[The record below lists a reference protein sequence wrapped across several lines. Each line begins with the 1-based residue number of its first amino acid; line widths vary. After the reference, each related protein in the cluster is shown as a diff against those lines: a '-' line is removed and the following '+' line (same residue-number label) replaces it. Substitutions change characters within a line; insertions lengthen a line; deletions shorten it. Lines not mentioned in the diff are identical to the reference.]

1 MFNQSRQRLA
11 YWFTLSMGGILIF
24 FAAVVY
30 SREVQTQLRTF
41 DQDLYARS
49 KAITTASNYQFA
61 QNQWRV
67 DLGSPQGEIV
77 YIRWYDATG
86 RLQQFV
92 GDRPRQQGVGMLG
105 FETLV
110 LDQQALRQVTLP
122 VYRQRALLG
131 YLQVAVSLAPV
142 QATLQQTQLFLTLG
156 VPVTLGLIG
165 LTGWGL
171 GGLAMQPIR
180 RSYTQLQRFTADA
193 SHELRAPLAAILSNA
208 QVGLLAPVDD
218 TVRPRQRL
226 EKIVDTTKRMN
237 SLVNNLLFL
246 ARHDG
251 KLAPEALRSV
261 DLVSLLQPLAADYA
275 AQAADQELSFVNQ
288 LPNQPIP
295 LQADPEL
302 LQQAVKNLLDNA
314 IKYTSAGGTIEL
326 QVFSQGRRVMIQVRD
341 SGSGI
346 PAVDLPHI
354 FDRFYR
360 VDQARTR
367 ETGGFGLGL
376 AIAQQ
381 IVQAHGGQIRVS
393 SVLGQG
399 SMFAIELP
407 LKP

>member
-1 MFNQSRQRLA
+1 M
-11 YWFTLSMGGILIF
+11 
-24 FAAVVY
+24 
-30 SREVQTQLRTF
+30 
-41 DQDLYARS
+41 
-49 KAITTASNYQFA
+49 
-61 QNQWRV
+61 
-67 DLGSPQGEIV
+67 
-77 YIRWYDATG
+77 
-86 RLQQFV
+86 
-92 GDRPRQQGVGMLG
+92 
-105 FETLV
+105 
-110 LDQQALRQVTLP
+110 
-122 VYRQRALLG
+122 
-131 YLQVAVSLAPV
+131 
-142 QATLQQTQLFLTLG
+142 
-156 VPVTLGLIG
+156 
-165 LTGWGL
+165 
-171 GGLAMQPIR
+171 
-180 RSYTQLQRFTADA
+180 
-193 SHELRAPLAAILSNA
+193 
-208 QVGLLAPVDD
+208 
-218 TVRPRQRL
+218 
-226 EKIVDTTKRMN
+226 
-237 SLVNNLLFL
+237 
-246 ARHDG
+246 
-251 KLAPEALRSV
+251 

-326 QVFSQGRRVMIQVRD
+326 QVFSQARRAMIQVRD

-381 IVQAHGGQIRVS
+381 IVQAHGGQIRVN

-399 SMFAIELP
+399 STFAIELP

>member
-92 GDRPRQQGVGMLG
+92 GDRPRQQRVGTLG